1 MWGACQVY
9 PAICEAVGRPVKT
22 ASSYH
27 AGLNVQIDPREVR
40 TCLPALNKE
49 GLPTRTGTVLGPIDL
64 KILMPFL
71 SKSPQ
76 SDKSR

>member
-1 MWGACQVY
+1 M
-9 PAICEAVGRPVKT
+9 KT

-40 TCLPALNKE
+40 ICLPALNKE

-64 KILMPFL
+64 EILMPFL
-71 SKSPQ
+71 SKSSQ